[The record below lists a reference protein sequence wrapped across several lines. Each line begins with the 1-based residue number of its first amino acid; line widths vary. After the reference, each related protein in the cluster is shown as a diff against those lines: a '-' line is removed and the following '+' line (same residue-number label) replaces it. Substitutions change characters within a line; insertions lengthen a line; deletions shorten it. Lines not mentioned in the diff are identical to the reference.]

1 MRAAL
6 VVQPLITRPIGTAAG
21 DEVTVAYAWH
31 PWAGRSVRLHE
42 VIERATGASARCGL
56 VDAPPA
62 RLQEIPLWMLDA
74 AACRT
79 APDPAAGGGPFR
91 AGGLARPALGWCKG
105 RDARSTGRGSGSI
118 SRVSWRSPCN
128 T

>member
-1 MRAAL
+1 MLVHDRPERHGRGGRRSWLGKLRRPQYDLRRGRDGAERRMRAAL

-62 RLQEIPLWMLDA
+62 RLQEIPLW
-74 AACRT
+74 
-79 APDPAAGGGPFR
+79 
-91 AGGLARPALGWCKG
+91 
-105 RDARSTGRGSGSI
+105 
-118 SRVSWRSPCN
+118 
-128 T
+128 